1 MVARCVSER
10 ERAQVARFL
19 FSASNRTG
27 FALMRFILTL
37 WAAVSLCAAPWPSVH
52 AQPPAP
58 GVDAALDAAREVR
71 GAALQVTVLTFGN
84 GAVLWERFGHNA
96 LVVSNTLTGES
107 VAYNWG
113 MFAFEQPN
121 FLWNFLTGDTRYWVE
136 AYPTDALL
144 QHYVNED
151 RTARRQLLALTN
163 VQKAALAEYVAWNAA
178 EENRYYRY
186 DYYLDNCST
195 RVRDAI
201 DRVLGGVV
209 ASTLSDTP
217 AAFTTWR
224 EETARVTDGDWP
236 AFAGIHVALGRN
248 ADQPLSR
255 WNEAFLPAKLA
266 EHLTT
271 LSVRDESGVLQPL
284 VAHDTIVYQAA
295 RLPLPPRAP
304 FRGFAALVIGAL
316 ISGALFALGWSRAQ
330 GSRPAL
336 IALRVLATVWYTF
349 GGVLGTALLLAG
361 TVTKHAPYMGSNGTL
376 FQLHP
381 LLLIA
386 AVLAPFAG
394 GKSKASRMF
403 ARVALFAAALSLLGL
418 LLQLTLLRQ
427 ASLLVVVVTVPVH
440 VAMVAVLALSMR
452 PPTSTPE
459 PAGAVAMAA

>member
-1 MVARCVSER
+1 MTVCSYLRRVLLGVS
-10 ERAQVARFL
+10 
-19 FSASNRTG
+19 
-27 FALMRFILTL
+27 
-37 WAAVSLCAAPWPSVH
+37 AAVALSVAPLHHVA

-58 GVDAALDAAREVR
+58 GVDAALDAARATR
-71 GAALQVTVLTFGN
+71 GENLQVTVLTFGN

-96 LVVSNTLTGES
+96 LVVTDTVTGLS
-107 VAYNWG
+107 LAYNWG
-113 MFAFEQPN
+113 MFDFEQPN

-144 QHYVNED
+144 QHYAGQD
-151 RTARRQLLALTN
+151 RTARRQLLALSN
-163 VQKAALAEYVAWNAA
+163 VQKAALAEYVSWNAT

-201 DRVLGGVV
+201 DRVLGGVL
-209 ASTLSDTP
+209 ATTLTDVPTP
-217 AAFTTWR
+217 STTWR

-255 WNEAFLPAKLA
+255 WNEAFMPGRLA
-266 EHLTT
+266 DHLA
-271 LSVRDESGVLQPL
+271 SVTVADADGVMRPL
-284 VAHDTIVYQAA
+284 VVHDSIVYQAA

-304 FRGFAALVIGAL
+304 FRGFAAMIIGAI
-316 ISGALFALGWSRAQ
+316 ISGALFALGWARAQ
-330 GSRPAL
+330 GAKPAL
-336 IALRVLATVWYTF
+336 VVLRMIATLWYTL
-349 GGVLGTALLLAG
+349 GGLLGTALLLAG

-394 GKSKASRMF
+394 GTSRASRMF
-403 ARVALFAAALSLLGL
+403 ARVALLSAALSLLGL
-418 LLQLTLLRQ
+418 LLQLTVLQ
-427 ASLLVVVVTVPVH
+427 QNSLLVVVVTVPVH
-440 VAMVAVLALSMR
+440 VAMVAVLALSLR
-452 PPTSTPE
+452 PPSSTT
-459 PAGAVAMAA
+459 PAPVGAVAVAA

>member
-1 MVARCVSER
+1 MWCASVRSHVTVLNRTHVGLLRALSALCAVVLLCATPLLVAR
-10 ERAQVARFL
+10 
-19 FSASNRTG
+19 
-27 FALMRFILTL
+27 
-37 WAAVSLCAAPWPSVH
+37 

-58 GVDAALDAAREVR
+58 GVNATLDAARAER
-71 GAALQVTVLTFGN
+71 GEDLQITVLTFGN

-96 LVVSNTLTGES
+96 LVVTNTLTGQS

-113 MFAFEQPN
+113 TFDFAQPN
-121 FLWNFLTGDTRYWVE
+121 FISRFLTGDTRYWVE
-136 AYPTDALL
+136 AYPTDPML
-144 QHYVNED
+144 QVYVNDD

-163 VQKAALAEYVAWNAA
+163 VQKAALAEYVAWNAQ

-201 DRVLGGVV
+201 DWVLGGGL
-209 ASTLSDTP
+209 ASALSDTP
-217 AAFTTWR
+217 AVATTWR

-236 AFAGIHVALGRN
+236 ALAGIHVALGRN
-248 ADQPLSR
+248 ADQPLTR
-255 WNEAFLPAKLA
+255 WNEAFLPGHLA
-266 EHLTT
+266 DHLTT
-271 LSVRDESGVLQPL
+271 VSAPDESGVRQPL
-284 VAHDTIVYQAA
+284 VVQDSIIYQAA

-316 ISGALFALGWSRAQ
+316 MSGALFALGWSRAQ
-330 GSRPAL
+330 GSKPAL
-336 IALRVLATVWYTF
+336 VALRVIATLWYTL
-349 GGVLGTALLLAG
+349 GGLLGTALLLAG

-394 GKSKASRMF
+394 GQSRAARMF
-403 ARVALFAAALSLLGL
+403 ARVALLTAALSLLGL
-418 LLQLTLLRQ
+418 LLQLTVLRQ
-427 ASLLVVVVTVPVH
+427 NSLLVVVVTVPVH

-452 PPTSTPE
+452 PPTSTPA
-459 PAGAVAMAA
+459 PVGAMALAA